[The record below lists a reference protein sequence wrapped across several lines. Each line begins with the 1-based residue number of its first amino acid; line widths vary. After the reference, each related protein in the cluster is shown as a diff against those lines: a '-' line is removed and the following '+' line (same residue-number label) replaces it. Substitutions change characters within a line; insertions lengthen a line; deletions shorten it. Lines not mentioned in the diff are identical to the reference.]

1 MNIFS
6 LAAHDGLSLQ
16 LKQLQT
22 QNALLREKS
31 IEARK
36 ENDLL
41 VEKIQRLQSKIST
54 EVLYIRS
61 YHKIIKRKNGIS
73 KSSL

>member
-1 MNIFS
+1 VS
-6 LAAHDGLSLQ
+6 TTHQ

-54 EVLYIRS
+54 EVHDSQSL
-61 YHKIIKRKNGIS
+61 KITDIIWKENMKTLQGKRGEI
-73 KSSL
+73 

>member
-1 MNIFS
+1 
-6 LAAHDGLSLQ
+6 

-41 VEKIQRLQSKIST
+41 VEKIQRLQSKLST
-54 EVLYIRS
+54 EVSEKFLDI
-61 YHKIIKRKNGIS
+61 
-73 KSSL
+73 